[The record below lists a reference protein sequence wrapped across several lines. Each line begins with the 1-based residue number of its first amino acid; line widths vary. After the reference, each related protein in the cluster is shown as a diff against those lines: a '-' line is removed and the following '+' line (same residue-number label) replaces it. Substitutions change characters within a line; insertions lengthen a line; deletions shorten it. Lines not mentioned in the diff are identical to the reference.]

1 MTLPLFDKDTWDDG
15 DCMKAWDRLCSQHT
29 PDEIFWAIYGGL
41 IKKELKLRGSLM
53 GLGQH
58 YKETPFVDID
68 LKNVDFDEGCLVR
81 YEPDLPIES
90 LRKIVESFTIPAK
103 EEAHYCDIYTEK
115 QLSHAKMQLEL
126 ILDRDE

>member
-1 MTLPLFDKDTWDDG
+1 
-15 DCMKAWDRLCSQHT
+15 
-29 PDEIFWAIYGGL
+29 
-41 IKKELKLRGSLM
+41 M